1 MNSYTQK
8 EIEYPGWPQPI
19 EAPQRNEHFIQ
30 KALPAPTTPNKQGSL
45 AQYLVEG
52 AKQLSEIV
60 FRTPSP
66 ASTPISRRSTP
77 RITRAP
83 VTTAQPKNPNIYD
96 LPPELISVGL
106 SAAGGIVDQ
115 IVAKTKFTEV
125 PVQQV
130 VNTTMAPN
138 KMVGSVSAPKQFANP
153 LKPSGVT
160 RRNRVVNN
168 AVVVRNAPAA
178 KSTRISATN
187 KAKTRQTSKGV
198 IISHTE
204 MIGTLVTS
212 SSASA
217 YACYSFVA
225 NPGKSSM
232 FPWLSTIAV
241 NYEKYKFRKLAV
253 ALVSNQST
261 STVGKLGVGFD
272 YDSTDDMPA
281 DRVEFFALTHHVES
295 SIWDSVG
302 LQIPVDNMPRFTNTH
317 TTTDSKLIDA
327 GQILLMA
334 DQVVATS
341 TAVADIIVSYEV
353 ELINAQQALYST
365 GSCYVLT
372 PTYVVGTEINWYSVK
387 GPVKPK
393 MTMTSA
399 TQLTVELPQGYYH
412 MNLITVDTATP
423 VVNAAALTNCV
434 GYEIRYGDANA
445 YLNDIYF
452 KITSSIGTFKLD
464 VTGAATWA
472 AVDKFAVTTTRI
484 CPGVYDMLTTMGG
497 LTPL

>member
-1 MNSYTQK
+1 MSSYTQK
-8 EIEYPGWPQPI
+8 EIEYPGWSQQR
-19 EAPQRNEHFIQ
+19 EAPQRNEYYNQ
-30 KALPAPTTPNKQGSL
+30 KALPAPTTPNKQGPL
-45 AQYLVEG
+45 PEFLIKG

-60 FRTPSP
+60 FRTPKPKSNPPSP
-66 ASTPISRRSTP
+66 V
-77 RITRAP
+77 ITRAP
-83 VTTAQPKNPNIYD
+83 VTTAKPKISTFED
-96 LPPELISVGL
+96 LPPELISIGL

-115 IVAKTKFTEV
+115 IVAKTKSTEV
-125 PVQQV
+125 PVSY
-130 VNTTMAPN
+130 TTATMAPS
-138 KMVGSVSAPKQFANP
+138 KIVGTVVASKQNANP
-153 LKPSGVT
+153 TKPVGVT
-160 RRNRVVNN
+160 RRNRITNN
-168 AVVVRNAPAA
+168 AMVVRNAPAA
-178 KSTRISATN
+178 KSTRIVATN
-187 KAKTRQTSKGV
+187 KARTRQTAKGV
-198 IISHTE
+198 VISHTE

-212 SSASA
+212 SSASS

-302 LQIPVDNMPRFTNTH
+302 LQVPVDNLPRFTNTH

-372 PTYVVGTEINWYSVK
+372 PPYVVGTEVLWSSVK

-393 MTMTSA
+393 MTMTST

-445 YLNDIYF
+445 YVNDIYF
-452 KITSSIGTFKLD
+452 KITSSVGTFKLD
-464 VTGAATWA
+464 VSGAATWA

-497 LTPL
+497 LTAL